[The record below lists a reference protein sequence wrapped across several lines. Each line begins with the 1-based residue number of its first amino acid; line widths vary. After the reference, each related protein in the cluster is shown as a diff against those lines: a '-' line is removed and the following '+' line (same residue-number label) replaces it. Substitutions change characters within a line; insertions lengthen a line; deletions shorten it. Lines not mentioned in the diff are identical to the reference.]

1 MMLSRRTF
9 LAAAATGAAL
19 SGKNAWLKIGA
30 METVFR
36 LTADPDSV
44 RMAGELGLAAIQVTL
59 GKSKDHETLPLE
71 DPALQEK
78 YRAASKH
85 YGVPLSATYL
95 DMLHVNCVKNDPLSR
110 KWIEKGIDITK
121 KLNAGTLMLVF
132 FNKCS
137 VLDRKEL
144 DYVCDV
150 FREYAPV
157 AARAGLTLAFENT
170 LTAEENVYAFDRV
183 ASKAFK
189 IWYDV
194 GNSTYSGF
202 DVPKEIRV
210 LGRERIGQFHFK
222 DKGYLGEGTVDFKGI
237 LKAVDDIGFEGY
249 ALLETNVL
257 SGDAMADA
265 KRNLSYLRGLM
276 G

>member
-1 MMLSRRTF
+1 MSGLIGTLGS
-9 LAAAATGAAL
+9 AAASLDAQSEAISVISNNIANVNNPEY
-19 SGKNAWLKIGA
+19 SE
-30 METVFR
+30 ET
-36 LTADPDSV
+36 AQIS
-44 RMAGELGLAAIQVTL
+44 ELGSVQTDEGPISMGLT
-59 GKSKDHETLPLE
+59 
-71 DPALQEK
+71 
-78 YRAASKH
+78 
-85 YGVPLSATYL
+85 
-95 DMLHVNCVKNDPLSR
+95 VNVSQDRS
-110 KWIEKGIDITK
+110 
-121 KLNAGTLMLVF
+121 
-132 FNKCS
+132 S
-137 VLDRKEL
+137 VLDRMEL